1 MMIVG
6 SSTWCSSAKR
16 ENITFS
22 CFTRMSIV
30 SLVSLE
36 QQRSNAHSNIAKTLT
51 PTLENRYSAYS
62 PLSKSLYVARSD
74 GDVTA
79 LDLRSRTWCLLSLSL
94 SLSLSRTHTI
104 THTNT
109 GTKKIWN
116 LELHDK
122 KVQTVSCSPVSS
134 HYMVTASL
142 DRSIRLWDL
151 RKCAKAKKSCKAVW
165 TYNDSRSV
173 NCAFFDNST
182 GSSIVSVSQSDQV
195 RLFSDP
201 TSALSGDHVR
211 PTHSVRH
218 NNQTG
223 RYLTVRLFFLH
234 PSQRLPILTINDR
247 CFTHAGNPTPQTLLS
262 WVVCHNPDV

>member
-1 MMIVG
+1 MCV
-6 SSTWCSSAKR
+6 C
-16 ENITFS
+16 
-22 CFTRMSIV
+22 
-30 SLVSLE
+30 
-36 QQRSNAHSNIAKTLT
+36 
-51 PTLENRYSAYS
+51 
-62 PLSKSLYVARSD
+62 
-74 GDVTA
+74 
-79 LDLRSRTWCLLSLSL
+79 LSLPPSH
-94 SLSLSRTHTI
+94 SHKHTHE
-104 THTNT
+104 HT

-142 DRSIRLWDL
+142 DRSVRLWDL
-151 RKCAKAKKSCKAVW
+151 RKLAKAKKTCKAVW

-173 NCAFFDNST
+173 NCAFFDNCT
-182 GSSIVSVSQSDQV
+182 GSSIVTVSQSDQV

-223 RYLTVRLFFLH
+223 RYLTVRLLFYIHHKDFPH
-234 PSQRLPILTINDR
+234 SQSTTGVSCMLETQLPGHFCHGLYVT
-247 CFTHAGNPTPQTLLS
+247 TPTCRYLY
-262 WVVCHNPDV
+262 DF

>member
-1 MMIVG
+1 MCV
-6 SSTWCSSAKR
+6 C
-16 ENITFS
+16 
-22 CFTRMSIV
+22 
-30 SLVSLE
+30 
-36 QQRSNAHSNIAKTLT
+36 
-51 PTLENRYSAYS
+51 
-62 PLSKSLYVARSD
+62 
-74 GDVTA
+74 
-79 LDLRSRTWCLLSLSL
+79 LSLPPSH
-94 SLSLSRTHTI
+94 SHKHTHE
-104 THTNT
+104 HT

-142 DRSIRLWDL
+142 DRSVRLWDL
-151 RKCAKAKKSCKAVW
+151 RKLAKAKKTCKAVW

-173 NCAFFDNST
+173 NCAFFDNCT
-182 GSSIVSVSQSDQV
+182 GSSIVTVSQSDQV

-223 RYLTVRLFFLH
+223 RYLTVRFFFLF
-234 PSQRLPILTINDR
+234 SYSITLTINVN
-247 CFTHAGNPTPQTLLS
+247 AGVSRMLETQLLRHFCHGLYVTAPTCRYLY
-262 WVVCHNPDV
+262 DF